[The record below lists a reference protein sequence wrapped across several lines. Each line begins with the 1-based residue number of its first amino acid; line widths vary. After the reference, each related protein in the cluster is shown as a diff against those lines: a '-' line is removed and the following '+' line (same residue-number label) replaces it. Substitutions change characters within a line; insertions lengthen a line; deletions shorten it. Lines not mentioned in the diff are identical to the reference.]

1 METGY
6 QRGKIQEESM
16 HYEHLK
22 HSGGHPIIGVNTFQ
36 DPDADYAEMAN
47 HLELSRSTDEQK
59 NAQLARLKAFKERH
73 GDKADKAVEELK
85 QTALTSGNMFERL
98 METVKVC
105 SLGTITQALYQV
117 GGKYRR
123 NM

>member
-16 HYEHLK
+16 YYEHLK
-22 HSGGHPIIGVNTFQ
+22 HSGQYPIIGVNTFE

-47 HLELSRSTDEQK
+47 HLELSRATDDQK
-59 NAQLARLKAFKERH
+59 DAQLERLKAFKERNL
-73 GDKADKAVEELK
+73 DQSAQAIEALK
-85 QTALTSGNMFERL
+85 QTALNGGNMFEQL

-105 SLGTITQALYQV
+105 SLGTITQALYEV